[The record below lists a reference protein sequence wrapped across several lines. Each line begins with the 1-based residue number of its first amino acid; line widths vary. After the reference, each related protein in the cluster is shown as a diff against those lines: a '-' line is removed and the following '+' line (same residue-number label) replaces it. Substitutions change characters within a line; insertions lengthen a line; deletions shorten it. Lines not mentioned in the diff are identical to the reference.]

1 MAKQKNISM
10 SDIIMSAEMWSLC
23 IGIIMIILGL
33 FICVNPVA
41 SLVAL
46 ALYIGI
52 AFMVAGV
59 GYAFSSI
66 SADLGWGLFVG
77 LFDIFI
83 GLILVANLG
92 ITAASIPAVFA
103 VWCLAVGIIHIVR
116 SFRSYKSL
124 MPWGWSFTIGVLG
137 VIFSFLIMA
146 HPMFGAFTLTTLIGL
161 YIICYGIFSV
171 IEYWYLTKLK
181 A

>member
-1 MAKQKNISM
+1 MAKQKNITLP
-10 SDIIMSAEMWSLC
+10 DIIMSAEMWSLC
-23 IGIIMIILGL
+23 IGIIMIILGIY
-33 FICVNPVA
+33 ICANPIT
-41 SLVAL
+41 SIVAL

-52 AFMVAGV
+52 AFMVTGA
-59 GYAFSSI
+59 GYAFSSV
-66 SADLGWGLFVG
+66 SADIGWGLFVG

-116 SFRSYKSL
+116 SIRSYKSM
-124 MPWGWSFTIGVLG
+124 MPWGWTFTIGILG
-137 VIFSFLIMA
+137 VAFSFLIMA

-161 YIICYGIFSV
+161 YITCYGIFSV
-171 IEYWYLTKLK
+171 IEYWYLSKLN